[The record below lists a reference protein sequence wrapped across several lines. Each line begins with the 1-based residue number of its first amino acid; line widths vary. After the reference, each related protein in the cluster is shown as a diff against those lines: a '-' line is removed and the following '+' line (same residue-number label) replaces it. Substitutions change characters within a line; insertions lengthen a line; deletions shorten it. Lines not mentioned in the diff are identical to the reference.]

1 MLRRKHNAQV
11 PDRHA
16 SRFAHAQKRDC
27 VRSETSRGLLLVGP
41 VGEGAGLFDKKG
53 NDLAG
58 NSRGG

>member
-1 MLRRKHNAQV
+1 MLRRDHNAQV
-11 PDRHA
+11 PDHHA

-41 VGEGAGLFDKKG
+41 VGEGAGLFEKKG